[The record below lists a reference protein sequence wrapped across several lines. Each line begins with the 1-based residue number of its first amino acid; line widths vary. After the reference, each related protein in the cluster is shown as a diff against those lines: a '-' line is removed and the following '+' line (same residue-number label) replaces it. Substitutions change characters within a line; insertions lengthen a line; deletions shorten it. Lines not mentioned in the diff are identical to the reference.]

1 MNKKV
6 KKGSGFWLCLSLI
19 ICLISGIGASMIQT
33 NFGKVT
39 IKDLRFET
47 ESGHQMSALLLKPD
61 TATAENPAP
70 AIICSHG
77 WYNNREMQDLNYVEY
92 ARRGYVVLSIDM
104 YGHGN
109 SDNLLAGDW
118 FKPENNANG
127 MYDAVKMMATLPFVD
142 KDKIGVTGH
151 SNGALASRTAVLLD
165 NEVQEPLIAAALLVS
180 NDAVYKNEDGAYI
193 NMFGDRDAGIVACQY
208 DEFFHRTYNEDGSHT
223 APRDFMK
230 QANAQSFL
238 YFGEDPEGLEARSAE
253 TIYKEEIEGKEAAR
267 VIYNPNITHPWAHFS
282 KRVVDSSV
290 QFFDEALGAPN
301 PIKGSDQIWQV
312 KAFFNALGLVGF
324 IMFVVSFAKVL
335 LKTSCFSS
343 LKAEEEVLP
352 APALSGKEKTWF
364 WVSSILGAV
373 FSFVVYMFGYG
384 IISKLVGGA
393 VPQSGPAFIGIWA
406 ALCGVFSL
414 FLLWVGRK
422 FTKAPSRT
430 EENGVKISAK
440 KLGLTVLLALIVA
453 VSAYALV
460 FLADYLFKTDFRLWV
475 VALKAFN
482 ANLIPYILLYLPL
495 FLLYY
500 IPNSI
505 CINSYNYF
513 ELGKKPWINTCVN
526 AIFNILPSVVM
537 VIIMY
542 GCFFISGYLP
552 NEFAPFFGGSIIG
565 IWLYPVIII
574 LAVAAVV
581 SRKLYRATKN
591 PYLAGIIMAVLV
603 AIMSCTNT
611 LTQL

>member
-1 MNKKV
+1 M
-6 KKGSGFWLCLSLI
+6 
-19 ICLISGIGASMIQT
+19 
-33 NFGKVT
+33 
-39 IKDLRFET
+39 
-47 ESGHQMSALLLKPD
+47 
-61 TATAENPAP
+61 
-70 AIICSHG
+70 
-77 WYNNREMQDLNYVEY
+77 
-92 ARRGYVVLSIDM
+92 
-104 YGHGN
+104 
-109 SDNLLAGDW
+109 
-118 FKPENNANG
+118 
-127 MYDAVKMMATLPFVD
+127 
-142 KDKIGVTGH
+142 
-151 SNGALASRTAVLLD
+151 
-165 NEVQEPLIAAALLVS
+165 
-180 NDAVYKNEDGAYI
+180 
-193 NMFGDRDAGIVACQY
+193 
-208 DEFFHRTYNEDGSHT
+208 
-223 APRDFMK
+223 
-230 QANAQSFL
+230 
-238 YFGEDPEGLEARSAE
+238 
-253 TIYKEEIEGKEAAR
+253 
-267 VIYNPNITHPWAHFS
+267 IYNPNITHPWAHFS

-364 WVSSILGAV
+364 WVSSILGVV